1 MLDDFLVLELA
12 SVLAGPRVGQFFAE
26 LGATV
31 VKVENPRTRGD
42 VTRHWRLPSESETDD
57 RSSYFA
63 CCNSGKQSVAI
74 DLTMDEGRD
83 LLHQLAVQ
91 SDIVIASYRPGSAE
105 ALGADA
111 DTLRALNPTLLY
123 GHITGYGPDAPRAGY
138 DAVIQAESGF
148 MHMNGTPDGPPV
160 KMPVALM
167 DLLAAHQ
174 LKEALLLGLLRRERT
189 GEGGYFAVSLLQS
202 AVSALA
208 NQATNWLVGGRI
220 PQRMGSAHPNI
231 APYGTVYRTADDEAI
246 LLAIGTDRQFVRLC
260 TVLDLDDLP
269 GDERFAT
276 NAARVRHRGAL
287 DGHLAPAIA
296 TRSRSNLLDKLET
309 QSVPA
314 GAINDMRQVF
324 EQPLAQGMTLPFDDA
339 PTGLRTTAFEMGAE
353 MDATDDLL
361 PPPHYAAHTE
371 AVLRERLGLSGGQI
385 QQYVNQGAIQR
396 RTA

>member
-1 MLDDFLVLELA
+1 MLDDLLVLELA

-31 VKVENPRTRGD
+31 IKVENPRTRGD
-42 VTRHWRLPSESETDD
+42 VTRHWRLPSESESDD

-74 DLTMDEGRD
+74 DLTTDGGRD
-83 LLHQLAVQ
+83 LLHRLATQ
-91 SDIVIASYRPGSAE
+91 SDIVIASYRPGSAD

-111 DTLRALNPTLLY
+111 DTLRALKPELLY
-123 GHITGYGPDAPRAGY
+123 GHITGYGPDTPRAGY

-148 MHMNGTPDGPPV
+148 MHMNGMPDGPPV

-189 GEGGYFAVSLLQS
+189 GEGGYFAISLLQS

-208 NQATNWLVGGRI
+208 NQATNWLVGGHV
-220 PQRMGSAHPNI
+220 PQQMGSAHPNI

-246 LLAIGTDRQFVRLC
+246 LLAVGTNRQFTRLC
-260 TVLDLDDLP
+260 AVLHLDDVSD
-269 GDERFAT
+269 DERFAT
-276 NAARVRHRGAL
+276 NAARVRHRDAL
-287 DGHLAPAIA
+287 NAQLASAIA
-296 TRSRSNLLDKLET
+296 EWNRDDLLET
-309 QSVPA
+309 LKSRAVPA

-324 EQPLAQGMTLPFDDA
+324 EHPLARAMTLPFDNA
-339 PTGLRTTAFEMGAE
+339 PTGLRTTAFEFGTAN
-353 MDATDDLL
+353 DL
-361 PPPHYAAHTE
+361 PPPPRYAAHTE
-371 AVLRERLGLSGGQI
+371 AVLREQLGCSVDQI
-385 QQYVNQGAIQR
+385 RQFARESVVELGA
-396 RTA
+396 A

>member
-1 MLDDFLVLELA
+1 MLDDLLVLELA

-31 VKVENPRTRGD
+31 IKVENPRTQGD
-42 VTRHWRLPSESETDD
+42 VTRHWRLASEPEHDD

-74 DLTMDEGRD
+74 DLTTDGGCD
-83 LLHQLAVQ
+83 LLHRLAAQ
-91 SDIVIASYRPGSAE
+91 SDIIIASYRPGSAE

-111 DTLRALNPTLLY
+111 DTLRALKPDLLY
-123 GHITGYGPDAPRAGY
+123 GHITGYGPDTPRAGY

-148 MHMNGTPDGPPV
+148 MHMNGMPDGPPV

-174 LKEALLLGLLRRERT
+174 LKEALLLGLLRRART
-189 GEGGYFAVSLLQS
+189 GSGGYFSVSLLQS

-208 NQATNWLVGGRI
+208 NQATNWLVGGHT

-246 LLAIGTDRQFVRLC
+246 LLAVGTDRQFARLC
-260 TVLDLDDLP
+260 AVLGLGDLP
-269 GDERFAT
+269 SDEQFAT
-276 NAARVRHRGAL
+276 NEARVRHRNVL
-287 DGHLAPAIA
+287 DAQLAPAVA
-296 TRSRSNLLDKLET
+296 QWNHGELLDELEA

-314 GAINDMRQVF
+314 RAINDMQQVF
-324 EQPLAQGMTLPFDDA
+324 EQPSAQAMTLPFDDA
-339 PTGLRTTAFEMGAE
+339 PTGLRTTAFELGPA
-353 MDATDDLL
+353 DDLL
-361 PPPHYAAHTE
+361 PPPHYAAHTDM
-371 AVLRERLGLSGGQI
+371 VLQERLGCSSEQI
-385 QQYVNQGAIQR
+385 QQLARDGAVQLG
-396 RTA
+396 AV

>member
-1 MLDDFLVLELA
+1 MLDDLLVLELA

-31 VKVENPRTRGD
+31 IKMENPRTQGD
-42 VTRHWRLPSESETDD
+42 VTRHWRLPSEPDDDD

-74 DLTMDEGRD
+74 DLTTDGGRD
-83 LLHQLAVQ
+83 LLHQLAAQ

-111 DTLRALNPTLLY
+111 DTLRALNPKLLY
-123 GHITGYGPDAPRAGY
+123 GHITGYGPEAPRAGY

-174 LKEALLLGLLRRERT
+174 LKEALLLGLIRRERT
-189 GEGGYFAVSLLQS
+189 GEGGYFTVSLMQS

-208 NQATNWLVGGRI
+208 NQATNWLVGGHVS
-220 PQRMGSAHPNI
+220 QRMGSAHPNI

-246 LLAIGTDRQFVRLC
+246 LLAVGTDRQFQRLC
-260 TVLDLDDLP
+260 SVLGLDGLP
-269 GDERFAT
+269 NDERFAT

-287 DGHLAPAIA
+287 DEHLTPAIA
-296 TRSRSNLLDKLET
+296 RWTRDELLDALES

-324 EQPLAQGMTLPFDDA
+324 EQPLAQTMTMPFNDA
-339 PTGLRTTAFEMGAE
+339 PTGLRTTAFEM
-353 MDATDDLL
+353 DPTDDLL

-371 AVLRERLGLSGGQI
+371 AVLRERLGCSADQI
-385 QQYVNQGAIQR
+385 RQFARDGAVQLK
-396 RTA
+396 AA

>member
-1 MLDDFLVLELA
+1 MLDDLLVLELA
-12 SVLAGPRVGQFFAE
+12 SVLAGPRVGQSFAE
-26 LGATV
+26 WGATV
-31 VKVENPRTRGD
+31 IKIENPRTQGD
-42 VTRHWRLPSESETDD
+42 VTRHWRLPSEPEDGD
-57 RSSYFA
+57 RSGYFA
-63 CCNSGKQSVAI
+63 CCNSGKRSVAI
-74 DLTMDEGRD
+74 DLTTDAGRD
-83 LLHQLAVQ
+83 VLHALARQ

-105 ALGADA
+105 PLGADP
-111 DTLRALNPTLLY
+111 DTLRAFNSKLLY
-123 GHITGYGPDAPRAGY
+123 GYITGYGPDHPRAGY

-189 GEGGYFAVSLLQS
+189 GEGGYFPVSLLQS

-208 NQATNWLVGGRI
+208 NQATNWLVGGHV
-220 PQRMGSAHPNI
+220 PHRMGSAHPNI

-246 LLAIGTDRQFVRLC
+246 LLAVGTDRQFARLC
-260 TVLDLDDLP
+260 SVLDLGNLP

-276 NAARVRHRGAL
+276 NAARVRHRDTL
-287 DGHLAPAIA
+287 DAHLAPAIA
-296 TRSRSNLLDKLET
+296 RWTRDDLLDALEA

-324 EQPLAQGMTLPFDDA
+324 EQPLAQAMALPFDNA
-339 PTGLRTTAFEMGAE
+339 PTGLRTTAFEMGA
-353 MDATDDLL
+353 ADDLL

-371 AVLRERLGLSGGQI
+371 TVLRERLGLTDERI
-385 QQYVNQGAIQR
+385 QQYARDGVVQLGKA
-396 RTA
+396 

>member
-1 MLDDFLVLELA
+1 MLSDLFVLELA

-42 VTRHWRLPSESETDD
+42 VTRHWRLASEPDDDD
-57 RSSYFA
+57 RPSYFA

-74 DLTMDEGRD
+74 DLTTDGGREI
-83 LLHQLAVQ
+83 LHQLATQ
-91 SDIVIASYRPGSAE
+91 SDIVIASYRPGSGK

-123 GHITGYGPDAPRAGY
+123 GHITGYGPGASRAGY

-148 MHMNGTPDGPPV
+148 MHMNGTPDGPPT

-189 GEGGYFAVSLLQS
+189 GQGGYFAVSLLQS

-208 NQATNWLVGGRI
+208 NQATNWLVGDHI

-231 APYGTVYRTADDEAI
+231 APYGTVYRTADNEAI
-246 LLAIGTDRQFVRLC
+246 LLAVGTDRQFARLC
-260 TVLDLDDLP
+260 AVLGLDALP
-269 GDERFAT
+269 SDERFAT
-276 NAARVRHRGAL
+276 NTARVRHRDAL
-287 DGHLAPAIA
+287 SAHLAPAIA
-296 TRSRSNLLDKLET
+296 EWTRDDVLDALGA

-314 GAINDMRQVF
+314 GAINDMRHVF
-324 EQPLAQGMTLPFDDA
+324 EQPLARAMTLSFDDA
-339 PTGLRTTAFEMGAE
+339 PTGLRTTAFAS
-353 MDATDDLL
+353 DAPDDLL

-371 AVLRERLGLSGGQI
+371 AVLKERLGCSSDQI
-385 QQYVNQGAIQR
+385 QQFTRDGVVQIR
-396 RTA
+396 RD

>member
-1 MLDDFLVLELA
+1 MLDDLLVLELA

-31 VKVENPRTRGD
+31 IKVENPRTQGD
-42 VTRHWRLPSESETDD
+42 VTRHWRLASEPEDDD
-57 RSSYFA
+57 RPSYFA

-74 DLTMDEGRD
+74 DLTTDGGRD
-83 LLHQLAVQ
+83 LLHQLAAQ
-91 SDIVIASYRPGSAE
+91 SDIVTASYRPGSAE

-111 DTLRALNPTLLY
+111 DTLCALNSGLLY

-189 GEGGYFAVSLLQS
+189 GEGGYIAVSLMQA

-208 NQATNWLVGGRI
+208 NQATNWLVGGHV

-246 LLAIGTDRQFVRLC
+246 LLAVGTDRQFARLC
-260 TVLDLDDLP
+260 GVLDLGNLP
-269 GDERFAT
+269 DDERFAT
-276 NAARVRHRGAL
+276 NAARVRHRDAL
-287 DGHLAPAIA
+287 DAHLTPAIA
-296 TRSRSNLLDKLET
+296 QWTRGDLLGALAA

-324 EQPLAQGMTLPFDDA
+324 EQPLAQTMTLPFDGA
-339 PTGLRTTAFEMGAE
+339 PTGLCTAAFGFDPAN
-353 MDATDDLL
+353 DLL
-361 PPPHYAAHTE
+361 PPPHYATHTE
-371 AVLRERLGLSGGQI
+371 AVLRERLGCPSNQI
-385 QQYVNQGAIQR
+385 QQFARDGIVQLGA
-396 RTA
+396 A

>member
-1 MLDDFLVLELA
+1 MLDDLLVLELA

-31 VKVENPRTRGD
+31 IKVENPHTQGD
-42 VTRHWRLPSESETDD
+42 VTRHWRLASEPETDD

-63 CCNSGKQSVAI
+63 CCNSGKQSVAL
-74 DLTMDEGRD
+74 DLTTDGGRD
-83 LLHQLAVQ
+83 LLHQLAAQ
-91 SDIVIASYRPGSAE
+91 SDLVIASYRPGSAE

-160 KMPVALM
+160 KMPVAVM

-189 GEGGYFAVSLLQS
+189 GDGGYVAVSLLQA

-208 NQATNWLVGGRI
+208 NQATNWLVGGHV

-231 APYGTVYRTADDEAI
+231 APYGTVYRTTGDEAI
-246 LLAIGTDRQFVRLC
+246 LLAVGTDRQFARLC
-260 TVLDLDDLP
+260 AVLGLDALP
-269 GDERFAT
+269 DDARFAT
-276 NAARVRHRGAL
+276 NAARVRHRAAL
-287 DGHLAPAIA
+287 DAHLAPAIA
-296 TRSRSNLLDKLET
+296 AWAQGDLLDTLAS
-309 QSVPA
+309 QGVPA

-324 EQPLAQGMTLPFDDA
+324 EQPSAQAMTLPFVGA
-339 PTGLRTTAFEMGAE
+339 PTGLRTTAFET
-353 MDATDDLL
+353 DAADGLL

-371 AVLRERLGLSGGQI
+371 AVLQERLGLSGEQI
-385 QQYVNQGAIQR
+385 RQLAHDGVVQIR
-396 RTA
+396 DD

>member
-1 MLDDFLVLELA
+1 MLDDLLVLELA

-31 VKVENPRTRGD
+31 IKVENPRTQGD
-42 VTRHWRLPSESETDD
+42 VTRHWRLASEPETGD

-74 DLTMDEGRD
+74 DLTTDGGRG
-83 LLHQLAVQ
+83 LLHQLAAQ
-91 SDIVIASYRPGSAE
+91 SDIVIASYRPGSAK
-105 ALGADA
+105 ALRADA
-111 DTLRALNPTLLY
+111 DTLRGLNPTLLY

-189 GEGGYFAVSLLQS
+189 GDGGYVAVSLLQA

-208 NQATNWLVGGRI
+208 NQATNWLVGGHV

-231 APYGTVYRTADDEAI
+231 APYGTVYRTAGDKAI
-246 LLAIGTDRQFVRLC
+246 LLAVGTDRQFARLC
-260 TVLDLDDLP
+260 AVLGLDALP
-269 GDERFAT
+269 DDARFAT
-276 NAARVRHRGAL
+276 NADRVRHREAL
-287 DGHLAPAIA
+287 DAHLAPAIA
-296 TRSRSNLLDKLET
+296 GWTRDDVLDALET

-339 PTGLRTTAFEMGAE
+339 PTGLRTTAFVS
-353 MDATDDLL
+353 DAADDLL

-371 AVLRERLGLSGGQI
+371 AVLRDRLGCSADQI
-385 QQYVNQGAIQR
+385 QQFARDGVVQLGA
-396 RTA
+396 A

>member
-1 MLDDFLVLELA
+1 
-12 SVLAGPRVGQFFAE
+12 
-26 LGATV
+26 
-31 VKVENPRTRGD
+31 VENPRTQGD
-42 VTRHWRLPSESETDD
+42 VTRHWRLASEPGTDD

-74 DLTMDEGRD
+74 DLTTDGGRG
-83 LLHQLAVQ
+83 LLHQLAAQ

-111 DTLRALNPTLLY
+111 DTLRGLNSTLLY

-189 GEGGYFAVSLLQS
+189 GDGGYVAVSLLQA

-208 NQATNWLVGGRI
+208 NQATNWLVGGHV

-231 APYGTVYRTADDEAI
+231 APYGTVYRTAGDEAI
-246 LLAIGTDRQFVRLC
+246 LLAVGTDRQFVRLC
-260 TVLDLDDLP
+260 AVLGLDALP
-269 GDERFAT
+269 DDARFAT
-276 NAARVRHRGAL
+276 NAARVRHREAL
-287 DGHLAPAIA
+287 DAHLAPAIA
-296 TRSRSNLLDKLET
+296 GWTRDDVLDALET

-339 PTGLRTTAFEMGAE
+339 PTGLRTTAFVS
-353 MDATDDLL
+353 DAADDLL

-371 AVLRERLGLSGGQI
+371 AVLRKRLGLSNERI
-385 QQYVNQGAIQR
+385 QQLADEGA
-396 RTA
+396 TAFSG